1 MKINKFK
8 KISSNKYKLFLDDNT
23 MIVYEDIIIKYNL
36 LYKKDIDDKL
46 MKQIEEDNYK
56 YSIYDVAIKYIEVR
70 MRSEKEIYEYLK
82 NKEYNIKDI
91 ENTVNKLKKINI
103 INDDLFSKSYIN
115 DKLNLTNN
123 GLIKI
128 KNGLLN
134 LGIDESIIDK
144 NIDNIEID
152 INDRIKKIIEKEL
165 KINSKYPIFKLK
177 NKIINKCITLG
188 YNYEDILYALDNI
201 KLNSSSDIKK
211 EYDKLYNKYK
221 NKYDDNKL
229 KLFIKNKLY
238 QKGYSI
244 DEINNIYE

>member
-8 KISSNKYKLFLDDNT
+8 KISSNKYKLFLDNKEIT
-23 MIVYEDIIIKYNL
+23 IYEDIIIKYNL

-56 YSIYDVAIKYIEVR
+56 FSIYDVAIRYIEVR
-70 MRSEKEIYEYLK
+70 MRSEKEMYEYLK
-82 NKEYNIKDI
+82 NKEYNVKDI
-91 ENTVNKLKKINI
+91 ENTINKLKNNNL
-103 INDDLFSKSYIN
+103 INDDLFSRSYIN

-123 GLIKI
+123 GLNKI
-128 KNGLLN
+128 KNDLLN
-134 LGIDESIIDK
+134 LGIEESLVEK
-144 NIDNIEID
+144 NISNVDVN
-152 INDRIKKIIEKEL
+152 INDRINNIIEKEL

-177 NKIINKCITLG
+177 NKIINKCINLG
-188 YNYEDILYALDNI
+188 YNYDDILLILDNI
-201 KLNSSSDIKK
+201 KINSKSDIKK

-221 NKYDDNKL
+221 NKYEDNKL